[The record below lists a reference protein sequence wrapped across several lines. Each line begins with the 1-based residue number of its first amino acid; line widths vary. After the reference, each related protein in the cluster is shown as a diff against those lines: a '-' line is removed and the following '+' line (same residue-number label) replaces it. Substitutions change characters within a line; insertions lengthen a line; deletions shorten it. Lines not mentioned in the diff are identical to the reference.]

1 MKPLSE
7 IHFGFSDAENYK
19 RREEKELF
27 SKIFLRTDAM
37 EQLRKPSTF
46 FLVGEKGTGKTA
58 YAVHFTN
65 GQFDNNR
72 SDHRFIRETDYQK
85 FIALKK
91 DSHLSVSD
99 YEDIWKVII
108 YLLMANSLIERDK
121 AVGELL
127 QYPKFAALKKVIE
140 EYYQHA
146 FSPEIRT
153 AMQFVEDSTR
163 AAELLVKYM
172 PLQGKITDT
181 DRSVVTSETTRFQLN
196 LLYIERTFRDALSSL
211 KLGNNQ
217 LLFIDGID
225 IRPPSIPYAEYLDC
239 VKGLGNAIW
248 SLNND
253 VFPTFRDSKGRLRAI
268 MLVRPDIFNS
278 LGLQNRNTKLKDNS
292 VVLGWLTNYGKYRSS
307 EIFALA
313 DRMFGAQ
320 QAELMKLGQAWDYYF
335 PFDAKT
341 VDTSQGGDYSAFV
354 TFLRYSFYRPR
365 DILTALDILRE
376 QTKADVDAKGR
387 VFTYDD
393 VMATSF
399 KTAYGTYLL
408 GEIRDALSFYYDEEE
423 YELFL
428 KFFEYLNG
436 ARNFS
441 YPTYLQAFAGFSK
454 FLEQQTRPR
463 PGFMK
468 SPEEFLQFLYD
479 QNVLCYKEHASDEK
493 FIRWCFRER
502 TISNPS
508 PKVKTELEYEIHYGL
523 SNVLNTGKALAVQ
536 KPNDSAESK
545 FTNFGKVIQYDA
557 SKGFGFILQEGLP
570 VDVYFRAPAQ
580 GVGPRKGDAVRY
592 ILSKDHAG
600 RLIAKD
606 VRTYKK

>member
-7 IHFGFSDAENYK
+7 IQFGFSDAENYK
-19 RREEKELF
+19 RREEKQLF
-27 SKIFLRTDAM
+27 SKIFLRTDAL
-37 EQLRKPSTF
+37 EQLSKPSTF

-65 GQFDNNR
+65 GQFEGNK

-85 FIALKK
+85 FVALKK
-91 DSHLSVSD
+91 DSQLSVSD

-108 YLLMANSLIERDK
+108 YLLMANALIERDK
-121 AVGELL
+121 GVGELL
-127 QYPKFAALKKVIE
+127 QYPKFDALKRVIE

-172 PLQGKITDT
+172 PVQGKVTES
-181 DRSVVTSETTRFQLN
+181 DRSVVTSETSRFQLN
-196 LLYIERTFRDALSSL
+196 LLYIERTFRDALASL
-211 KLGNNQ
+211 KLSSNQ

-225 IRPPSIPYAEYLDC
+225 IRPPSIPYSEYLDC

-278 LGLQNRNTKLKDNS
+278 LGLQNRNTKLKDNA
-292 VVLGWLTNYGKYRSS
+292 VILGWLTNYGSYRKS

-313 DRMFGAQ
+313 DRMFSAQ
-320 QAELMKLGQAWDYYF
+320 QNEKLPVGKAWDHYF

-341 VDTSQGGDYSAFV
+341 VDSAQGGDFSAFIL
-354 TFLRYSFYRPR
+354 FLRYSFYRPR
-365 DILTALDILRE
+365 DVLTALDILRE
-376 QTKADVDAKGR
+376 QTKSDVDSKGR
-387 VFTYDD
+387 VFEYDD
-393 VMATSF
+393 VISSAF
-399 KTAYGTYLL
+399 KKTYGTYAL

-441 YPTYLQAFAGFSK
+441 YSTYLQAFAGFSK
-454 FLEQQTRPR
+454 FLEQQDRPR

-468 SPEEFLQFLYD
+468 TAEEFLQFLYD
-479 QNVLCYKEHASDEK
+479 HNVLCYKELASDEK

-508 PKVKTELEYEIHYGL
+508 PKVKTEQEYEIHYGL
-523 SNVLNTGKALAVQ
+523 SNVLNTGKALN
-536 KPNDSAESK
+536 KSEENGRDETE
-545 FTNFGKVIQYDA
+545 FTNFGRVIQFNA
-557 SKGFGFILQEGLP
+557 AKRFGFIRQDGLP
-570 VDVYFRAPAQ
+570 VDIYFRVPAN
-580 GVGPRKGDAVRY
+580 GVAPRKGDAVRY
-592 ILSKDHAG
+592 ILAKAHDG
-600 RLIAKD
+600 RLVANE